1 MSHRLL
7 TEKIPKRSRFR
18 KMSKHSLSVKMMTR
32 KVAVANDLRL
42 ARRVTLQTIYLFK
55 ASRHMGKKM
64 PTSSTKV
71 SGAPSAKRVDQTDLL
86 TRMTLGQAL
95 RLRSLSR

>member
-1 MSHRLL
+1 
-7 TEKIPKRSRFR
+7 
-18 KMSKHSLSVKMMTR
+18 MMTR

-55 ASRHMGKKM
+55 ASRHMGKKI
-64 PTSSTKV
+64 PTYSTKV

-86 TRMTLGQAL
+86 TRMTSGQAL
-95 RLRSLSR
+95 RRRSLSR